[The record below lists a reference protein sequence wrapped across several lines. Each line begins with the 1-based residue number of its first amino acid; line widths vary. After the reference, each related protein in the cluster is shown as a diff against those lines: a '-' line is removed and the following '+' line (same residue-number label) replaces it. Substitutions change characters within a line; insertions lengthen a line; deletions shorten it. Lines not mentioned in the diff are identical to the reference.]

1 MKKRNLKSLQ
11 LSKKSIANL
20 IMTDEIKGGE
30 TNTACSF
37 TSNRLEYCCGDT
49 LHKNW

>member
-1 MKKRNLKSLQ
+1 MKKKHLRNLQ

-20 IMTDEIKGGE
+20 ITTNEIKGGQ
-30 TNTACSF
+30 TGTGCGF

-49 LHKNW
+49 LARN